1 MAINGFIKVNTMK
14 IIRFKSLSLL
24 NFKGI
29 RGLNVNF
36 GEDLTII
43 SGKNA
48 LGKSSIADAIMWV
61 LFGIGYE
68 ENKLEPKTYD
78 KNHKIIPEIPHEVN
92 LVLTCDGEEVS
103 LKRGL
108 YDKWN
113 GNECKNTFKYY
124 INAEVCTAGEYEEYI
139 SNILDVKPFA
149 WIVNPSRFL
158 AEDWKTQRAFLQSLA
173 GNITTEEIANGDTKF
188 DFVVEALR
196 KQDIDKFIHH
206 IKYKRKEV
214 QDQLDSVP
222 IRLEELN
229 KSLPEAQD
237 WEALSTEK
245 AQLNEKLV
253 ELANK
258 MQEIRTGGADKVRL
272 DAIRKKI
279 DFANKRKMNMEQG
292 ALNLST
298 EIATKHQSDIL
309 TANAAVASAQR
320 LVDDLKA
327 EMKGLNDTKI
337 HAGKQKEEC
346 EKQANEINQKTDEAN
361 ASTWVWNA
369 EDGICPH
376 CGQPLP
382 AEDVERIKKESEQN
396 FNNRKANTLKKLD
409 EDFDKLQETYTSLK
423 KILEDADK
431 YMQDNMNNMTAAQ
444 KQLKEA
450 EFKKLEVDADKPKTY
465 EQILAEKEE
474 YQQVVKELADLQAE
488 LDKPSETSSEETAKM
503 LAELEKEREPI
514 GIRYNEVL
522 ESLGTKESFDRI
534 TARIAEINED
544 KVNYQTQLDELDEK
558 LDVANEFNQLS
569 CSALEKEVNKHFKV
583 VSWSLFK
590 NRLNG
595 VREPNCECFKNGVP
609 YFSLNGAGKVNAGID
624 IAYAIAKF
632 YDASVPM
639 LLDECESVNHPICR
653 GGQQIRFVVTTDDEL
668 KFEYPA
674 LAVME

>member
-1 MAINGFIKVNTMK
+1 MK
-14 IIRFKSLSLL
+14 QIQFKKLRLL
-24 NFKGI
+24 NFCGI
-29 RGLNVNF
+29 RNAEYEF
-36 GEDLTII
+36 GDELTII
-43 SGKNA
+43 KGKNG
-48 LGKSSIADAIMWV
+48 LGKSTIANAILYT
-61 LFGIGYE
+61 LFGKDING
-68 ENKLEPKTYD
+68 NSLDIKTFD
-78 KNHKIIPEIPHEVN
+78 KDHNIIREIPHEVE
-92 LVLTCDGEEVS
+92 LTVRVLCTGNDGASHQVIILKRTLTDSWDVDKCTNTYKYFVDGE
-103 LKRGL
+103 
-108 YDKWN
+108 
-113 GNECKNTFKYY
+113 
-124 INAEVCTAGEYEEYI
+124 ICTANDYCNVVDSICPYDAFRLC
-139 SNILDVKPFA
+139 SS
-149 WIVNPSRFL
+149 SRHFVCL
-158 AEDWKTQRAFLQSLA
+158 SWQEQRNKLQALV
-173 GNITTEEIANGDTKF
+173 GNITTDDIAQGDEKF
-188 DFVVEALR
+188 DFVVEAL
-196 KQDIDKFIHH
+196 KQQDIDKYVHH
-206 IKYKRKEV
+206 LKYSRKEV

-237 WEALSTEK
+237 WEALATEK

-258 MQEIRTGGADKVRL
+258 IQEIRTGGADKVRL

-279 DFANKRKMNMEQG
+279 DFAEKRKCNMEQG

-298 EIATKHQSDIL
+298 ELATKHQSDVF
-309 TANAAVASAQR
+309 TANAAVISAQR

-361 ASTWVWNA
+361 ASTWEWNA

-409 EDFDKLQETYTSLK
+409 EDFDKLQETYTNLK

-450 EFKKLEVDADKPKTY
+450 EFKKLEIDADKPKTY

-514 GIRYNEVL
+514 GIRHNEVL
-522 ESLGTKESFDRI
+522 ELLGKKEAFDRI

-544 KVNYQTQLDELDEK
+544 KLTYQTQLDELDEQ
-558 LDVANEFNQLS
+558 LDVAREYNQKAGQLLEDRVNE
-569 CSALEKEVNKHFKV
+569 HFRFVK
-583 VSWSLFK
+583 WSMFK
-590 NRLNG
+590 TNLKG
-595 VREPNCECFKNGVP
+595 EREATCECYHDGVP
-609 YFSLNGAGKVNAGID
+609 YRRLNTAAKVNAGID
-624 IAYAIAKF
+624 IAYTFAK
-632 YDASVPM
+632 YNEIEVPM

-653 GGQQIRFVVTTDDEL
+653 GGQQIRMVVTTDDEL

-674 LAVME
+674 PTVME

>member
-1 MAINGFIKVNTMK
+1 MKQIQFKKIK
-14 IIRFKSLSLL
+14 LL
-24 NFKGI
+24 NFCGI
-29 RGLNVNF
+29 RNAEYEF
-36 GEDLTII
+36 GDALTIVK
-43 SGKNA
+43 GKNG
-48 LGKSSIADAIMWV
+48 LGKTSVANAILYA
-61 LFGIGYE
+61 LFGKDING
-68 ENKLEPKTYD
+68 NSLDIKTFD
-78 KNHKIIPEIPHEVN
+78 KDHNIIKEIPHEVE
-92 LVLTCDGEEVS
+92 LTLSVDGEETV
-103 LKRGL
+103 LKRTLTDSWKGE
-108 YDKWN
+108 
-113 GNECKNTFKYY
+113 ECRNTFKYY
-124 INAEVCTAGEYEEYI
+124 VNGEISTAGDFKNVVDSICPE
-139 SNILDVKPFA
+139 DVFRLCSSIRDFVYRP
-149 WIVNPSRFL
+149 WQ
-158 AEDWKTQRAFLQSLA
+158 EQRNKLQALV
-173 GNITTEEIANGDTKF
+173 GNITTDDITQGDEKF

-196 KQDIDKFIHH
+196 KQDIDKYVHH

-214 QDQLDSVP
+214 QEQLDAVP

-237 WEALSTEK
+237 WEALSAEK

-253 ELANK
+253 ELTNK

-298 EIATKHQSDIL
+298 EITTKHQSDIL

-361 ASTWVWNA
+361 ASTWEWNA

-382 AEDVERIKKESEQN
+382 AEDVERIKKKSEQK

-558 LDVANEFNQLS
+558 LDIASEYNQKACQLLEDRVNE
-569 CSALEKEVNKHFKV
+569 HFSFVK
-583 VSWSLFK
+583 WSMFK
-590 NRLNG
+590 TNLKG
-595 VREPNCECFKNGVP
+595 ERETTCECYHAGVP
-609 YFSLNGAGKVNAGID
+609 YRRLNTAAKVNAGID
-624 IAYAIAKF
+624 IAYTFAK
-632 YDASVPM
+632 YNEIEVPM